1 MLKCPREDLLNVLTV
16 SDFTLRAI
24 LVLLLVAE
32 NVFDFLIKLVTAMAH
47 EQDLEG
53 FFDGNGALE

>member
-24 LVLLLVAE
+24 LVLLLVTE

-47 EQDLEG
+47 EQDLKG